1 MLINERHNLIILEL
15 QKNPGITVREMA
27 QKLNYSEPTIRRD
40 YTELE
45 RRGILTKYYG
55 GAALNRSV
63 GAADQEIPF
72 VLRENERSKPKE
84 KMGMLAS
91 RHIRDGMVIM
101 LDGSTSAYHLVPYLS
116 RFKDI
121 IVITSGAKTAVALAE
136 LQIPVFCTGGRMR
149 TNSFSYIGKEAED
162 AVRRYNA
169 DIAFFS
175 CHGLSEDGRMSVT
188 LSCTRENGPP
198 LMSEP
203 MRLAGI
209 RNEYSSRATHQLV
222 STMIT
227 IDVLGEMIF
236 MSWSLRLPYQASVIK
251 LFEMINSRMVIRI
264 FDIVVYFYC
273 FIVSFLSWAAAMLS
287 VCCSLLPIGC
297 SVPRGSVSQGV

>member
-27 QKLNYSEPTIRRD
+27 RKLNYSEPTIRRD

-55 GAALNRSV
+55 GAALNRSA

-84 KMGMLAS
+84 KIGMLAS
-91 RHIRDGMVIM
+91 RYVRDGMVIM

-116 RFKDI
+116 KFKDI

-136 LQIPVFCTGGRMR
+136 LQVPVFCTGGRMR

-162 AVRRYNA
+162 AVRKYNA
-169 DIAFFS
+169 DIVFFS
-175 CHGLSEDGRMSVT
+175 CHGLSEDGRMSDPSVDECH
-188 LSCTRENGPP
+188 LRQVMMQKARAKYLLCD
-198 LMSEP
+198 
-203 MRLAGI
+203 
-209 RNEYSSRATHQLV
+209 SS
-222 STMIT
+222 
-227 IDVLGEMIF
+227 
-236 MSWSLRLPYQASVIK
+236 K
-251 LFEMINSRMVIRI
+251 LNQT
-264 FDIVVYFYC
+264 YFYD
-273 FIVSFLSWAAAMLS
+273 M
-287 VCCSLLPIGC
+287 
-297 SVPRGSVSQGV
+297 GSVTQLDGIISDQPLPVQIMEQLHS